1 MKASFSRIKSQYAK
15 KLAEQAEWPV
25 DGALAGVSYGEPVN
39 SSRFPLSG
47 LNPVFALDPRNWI
60 APRLMCAELL
70 VQPHPRLTLHTACG
84 AAR

>member
-25 DGALAGVSYGEPVN
+25 DGALAGSYGEPVN

-47 LNPVFALDPRNWI
+47 LNPVFALDPGNRI
-60 APRLMCAELL
+60 APRFTYAEVL
-70 VQPHPRLTLHTACG
+70 VQLHSHLTLHTARG